1 MATNEAITARRE
13 IAELLRLAGEQIA
26 TIKNLQSL

>member
-13 IAELLRLAGEQIA
+13 TAELLRLAHEQLAKIRNF
-26 TIKNLQSL
+26 K